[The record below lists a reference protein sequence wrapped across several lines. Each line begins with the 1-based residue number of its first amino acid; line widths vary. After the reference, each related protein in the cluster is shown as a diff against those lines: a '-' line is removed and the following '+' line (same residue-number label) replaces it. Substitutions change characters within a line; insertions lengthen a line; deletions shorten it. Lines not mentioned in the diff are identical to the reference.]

1 MLLTRIFAGMPAVV
15 LAPVHTR
22 ICNMQSSCCA
32 LPLQGDAVMM
42 AATELSSTRIHWDG
56 DLRYLLG
63 VMVGSWFL
71 AAFALGDYR

>member
-1 MLLTRIFAGMPAVV
+1 
-15 LAPVHTR
+15 
-22 ICNMQSSCCA
+22 MQSSCCA